1 MDIIGCDLHTRYQ
14 VVAWVDLE
22 TGEIRTRRLEHES
35 EEVRAFYA
43 QWPRGT
49 VVGVEATFPAL
60 RFERLLAEC
69 GHELWVG
76 DAARIRASQVRQQKT
91 DTRDAE
97 HLLDL
102 LRTDGF
108 PRIWVPSLEER
119 DLRQLLVH
127 RLKLVRARTAVKN
140 QLHALAMS
148 QGVCRKGRLW
158 SVRGRA
164 ELESLRLLPWAHR
177 RRQEL
182 LGLLD
187 QLQAAIEPLDQ
198 AVEQE
203 ARRRAEAL
211 RLMTHPGVGPVV
223 GLALVLTLGP
233 VQRFPNSRKRVS
245 YLGLNPREHSSG
257 GRQRLGAISKQGNS
271 MMRWLLVEA
280 AQTAARLDPE
290 LRRAYQRLK
299 FRRVSGV
306 AKVAI
311 ARRLAV
317 RLYWMLRA
325 WTTRSWFAC
334 PAARVA
340 RWSRRGRD
348 RKSDW
353 APGLPAPG
361 GEFERRIMV
370 PLSGIE

>member
-1 MDIIGCDLHTRYQ
+1 MTIIGCDLHTRYQ
-14 VVAWVDLE
+14 VVAWIEKE

-35 EEVRAFYA
+35 EAVRRFYA
-43 QWPRGT
+43 GWPRGA

-60 RFERLLAEC
+60 WFERLLGEC

-76 DAARIRASQVRQQKT
+76 DAARIRASEIRQQKT

-102 LRTDGF
+102 LRADRF

-127 RLKLVRARTAVKN
+127 RLKLVRTRTAVKN
-140 QLHALAMS
+140 QLHALAIS
-148 QGVCRKGRLW
+148 QGVCRKRKLW
-158 SVRGRA
+158 SARGRA
-164 ELESLRLLPWAHR
+164 ELENLALLPWAAR

-182 LGLLD
+182 LQLLD
-187 QLQAAIEPLDQ
+187 QLQAAIAPLDQ
-198 AVEQE
+198 AVEQ
-203 ARRRAEAL
+203 AALRRAEAL

-223 GLALVLTLGP
+223 ALAMVLTLGP
-233 VQRFPNSRKRVS
+233 VERFPNSRKLVS

-257 GRQRLGAISKQGNS
+257 GRQRLGAISKQGNT
-271 MMRWLLVEA
+271 MMRWLLVQA
-280 AQTAARLDPE
+280 AQTAARYDPE
-290 LRRAYQRLK
+290 LRRTYQRLK

-325 WTTRSWFAC
+325 RMNYAQLVRMSGSPSSA
-334 PAARVA
+334 V
-340 RWSRRGRD
+340 
-348 RKSDW
+348 
-353 APGLPAPG
+353 
-361 GEFERRIMV
+361 V
-370 PLSGIE
+370 PQQAGSKV